1 MYLAMAVTS
10 FMLQDANGGEND
22 VDEAFDKEQV
32 DDERDN
38 DEDEV

>member
-10 FMLQDANGGEND
+10 FMLQEANDGEKE

-38 DEDEV
+38 EDEV